1 VRSKLVARRERWT
14 LTWTG
19 RLLALAVAVAATII
33 VGRSLYAF
41 LAVNAPVYGQVLVVE
56 GWLPAYAYR
65 EAATQFRKGGYRKVI
80 TAPLTRNEVELDGRR
95 DERLAVHKLVEF
107 GVPADMVVMVSH
119 DDVPRDRTFHFA
131 VSVKAWL
138 HGHGFGTAP
147 VDVVTM
153 GAHARRSRLLFEKAL
168 GEGVAVGVIPVQDR
182 QFDPDHWWQ
191 SSAGFRRVTNELI
204 AYLYARFV
212 F

>member
-1 VRSKLVARRERWT
+1 VRSKLVVRRERWT

-19 RLLALAVAVAATII
+19 KLLALAVVIAAAIVA
-33 VGRSLYAF
+33 GRGLYGF
-41 LAVNAPVYGQVLVVE
+41 LAVDAPVHGQILIVE
-56 GWLPAYAYR
+56 SWLPAYAYR
-65 EAATQFRKGGYRKVI
+65 EAATRFRKGGYRKVV
-80 TAPLTRNEVELDGRR
+80 TAPLTRKEVELDGRR
-95 DERLAVHKLVEF
+95 DEGFAVDKLIEF
-107 GVPADMVVMVSH
+107 GVPSDMVVMVSH

-131 VSVKAWL
+131 VSVKEWL
-138 HGHGFGTAP
+138 QDHGLGAAP

-168 GEGVAVGVIPVQDR
+168 GEGVAVGVIPVEDR
-182 QFDPDHWWQ
+182 QFDPVHWWR